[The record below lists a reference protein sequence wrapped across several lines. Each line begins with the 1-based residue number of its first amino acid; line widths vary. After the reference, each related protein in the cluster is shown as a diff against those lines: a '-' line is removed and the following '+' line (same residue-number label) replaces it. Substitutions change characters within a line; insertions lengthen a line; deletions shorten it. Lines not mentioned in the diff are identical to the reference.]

1 MWVRSTAVILC
12 LALFANLFGAAA
24 RPVDDKIQVEDLIAR
39 HLEAIGAVEA
49 RQSKRS
55 RIVGGSSLMNLRTGG
70 RGNVSGPALIASQD
84 DKVLLKA
91 EFTTAGYPFER
102 IGFDGQKLHAR
113 QYAPGARSPLAEFFL
128 SQDAI
133 FSEGLIGGTLSSAW
147 PLLNLSARRPKL
159 EYSGIEKI
167 NGRQVHKVKYM
178 PRQGSELKIT
188 LFFDAA
194 TFYHVRT
201 DYERVI
207 PAAMGATPGQSASQ
221 REIRYKFVEE
231 FSDFKPEGGLTLPHK
246 YNLQFSVFQA
256 NNPLNLDWAINLEKF
271 TFDYPIPTKEFVT
284 DN

>member
-1 MWVRSTAVILC
+1 MGMRSTAVILC
-12 LALFANLFGAAA
+12 LALLVSFAGA

-39 HLEAIGAVEA
+39 HVEAIGTAEA
-49 RQSKRS
+49 RRPNRS
-55 RIVGGSSLMNLRTGG
+55 RIVAGNSLMNLRTGG
-70 RGNVSGPALIASQD
+70 RGNVTGPALLASQD
-84 DKVLLKA
+84 EKVLLKA
-91 EFTTAGYPFER
+91 EFTTAGYPLER

-133 FSEGLIGGTLSSAW
+133 FSEGLIGGSLSSAW
-147 PLLNLSARRPKL
+147 PLLNLSARQPKL
-159 EYSGIEKI
+159 EYGGIEKI
-167 NGRQVHKVKYM
+167 KGRQVHKVKYM

-207 PAAMGATPGQSASQ
+207 PAPMGATPGESASQ
-221 REIRYKFVEE
+221 REIRYKLVEE
-231 FSDFKPEGGLTLPHK
+231 FSDFRPEGGLTLPHK
-246 YNLQFSVFQA
+246 YNLQFSIFQL
-256 NNPLNLDWAINLEKF
+256 NNPLALDWTINLEKF